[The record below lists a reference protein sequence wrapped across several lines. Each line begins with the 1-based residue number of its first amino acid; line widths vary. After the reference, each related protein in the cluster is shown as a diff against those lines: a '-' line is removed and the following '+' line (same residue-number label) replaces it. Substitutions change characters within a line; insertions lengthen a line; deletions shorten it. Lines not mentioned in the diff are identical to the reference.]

1 MESETRKMLGT
12 WEEGRGF
19 TDAPL
24 VVSAQCNRVA
34 TREGHLEC
42 ASIELGRDDVNP
54 EEIIAAWEQFT
65 PEPQRLQLPSA
76 PQSALVYRHEPDRPQ
91 TLRDRNAGHGMTVTL
106 GRLRR
111 CPILGYKFVLLGHNT
126 IRGAAGGSLLN
137 AELCVSK
144 GLV

>member
-1 MESETRKMLGT
+1 MLGN
-12 WEEGRGF
+12 WQEGRGF
-19 TDAPL
+19 IEASM

-42 ASIELGRDDVNP
+42 ASIELERDASP
-54 EEIIAAWEQFT
+54 QEIISAWESYI
-65 PEPQRLQLPSA
+65 PEPQQLKLPSA
-76 PQSALVYRHEPDRPQ
+76 PERPLLYRPEIDRPQ
-91 TLRDRNAGHGMTVTL
+91 TIRDRDAGHGMTVTL

-111 CPILGYKFVLLGHNT
+111 CPILSYKFVMLGHNT
-126 IRGAAGGSLLN
+126 IRGAAGGSILN